1 LFFFLFLFF
10 FFFFFKKKLVTNVV
24 WAATSSY
31 LEGLNRTFDEIEMEM
46 VDFYVSMP
54 ETEVNNLIKLSQVS
68 SVSINSAKDFKYENT
83 TIVIKYNG

>member
-1 LFFFLFLFF
+1 
-10 FFFFFKKKLVTNVV
+10 
-24 WAATSSY
+24 
-31 LEGLNRTFDEIEMEM
+31 MEM